1 MAFLSARK
9 TGTNVKSG
17 MQEEIDEEHLAEL
30 VGRNMSETTEAI
42 KEQFKNRTKQQ
53 YFQPSV
59 SVLTVKQEEPEL
71 AKKDITNLLRYAA
84 NLKKYLKNSSRV
96 GNQKESVDSSTV
108 LNPEAH
114 LRALMQYVIDN
125 LQQKLSMEQA
135 TEVNETVIEVMNTIS
150 ILGAFI
156 DLTEDQLASEMV
168 KEKLHSM
175 KAWKII
181 EKLNTDMQILAFEA
195 IQNGTSKFHDIGDKL
210 RIIEQ
215 DQERKMVSPTT
226 GSLTEKMG
234 LTDIGF
240 RAFETLQESISGVSE
255 PNLIELQKEF
265 DTSSI
270 DWTKVTKEGDME
282 KFIYKLEEQRTLLE
296 HVIAGVSSLDPEYGD
311 YPPPM
316 HLYYKMRTMLK
327 DKGAPGYGGV
337 SYTRIQADIAEAL
350 KKAKDAGIKAG
361 GEDELNAKY
370 QALVRALKDI
380 DRGMKESKSDI
391 LATEEAAKGK
401 NKTGGG
407 KPRCMAYFH
416 GGPDACP
423 HSGGKCSGWHVTS
436 EQYFKTGE
444 CNIDKAGQVCK
455 RGAGCHFRHKNDYFV
470 IKPKTKPT
478 QANNVNVEDDDQK
491 ESS

>member
-1 MAFLSARK
+1 MAFLSAQK
-9 TGTNVKSG
+9 TGTRVKSR
-17 MQEEIDEEHLAEL
+17 MQEEIDEENLAEL

-71 AKKDITNLLRYAA
+71 AKKDITNMLRY
-84 NLKKYLKNSSRV
+84 NVSLRKHLMNSSRV

-156 DLTEDQLASEMV
+156 DLTEDQLASDMV

-175 KAWKII
+175 KAWKLI

-195 IQNGTSKFHDIGDKL
+195 IQNGTSKFPDIGDKL

-215 DQERKMVSPTT
+215 DQERKMVSQTT

-240 RAFETLQESISGVSE
+240 RAFEALQESIVGVSE
-255 PNLIELQKEF
+255 PNLIEVQKGYNNF
-265 DTSSI
+265 CI
-270 DWTKVTKEGDME
+270 DWTKINKEGDME
-282 KFIYKLEEQRTLLE
+282 KTINQLEEQRTLLE
-296 HVIAGVSSLDPEYGD
+296 HVTRGVAALDPEYKD
-311 YPPPM
+311 YPAPM
-316 HLYYKMRTMLK
+316 HLFYKMRTDAEGQK
-327 DKGAPGYGGV
+327 CTGV
-337 SYTRIQADIAEAL
+337 WR
-350 KKAKDAGIKAG
+350 
-361 GEDELNAKY
+361 N
-370 QALVRALKDI
+370 
-380 DRGMKESKSDI
+380 
-391 LATEEAAKGK
+391 
-401 NKTGGG
+401 
-407 KPRCMAYFH
+407 
-416 GGPDACP
+416 
-423 HSGGKCSGWHVTS
+423 
-436 EQYFKTGE
+436 
-444 CNIDKAGQVCK
+444 
-455 RGAGCHFRHKNDYFV
+455 
-470 IKPKTKPT
+470 
-478 QANNVNVEDDDQK
+478 
-491 ESS
+491 